1 MPLLRRAARA
11 APPLVCAAGRARAA
25 SLLLGAGALIAALAF
40 ADVAAAHSGSALAP
54 PAEDLS
60 ALEVGADFAPYGA
73 KHILFGYDHLLFLAG
88 LALLCTGLR
97 DVLGVAAM
105 FALSYSATLI
115 GATVAGVAVPGE
127 LVDAV
132 IALSVVYV
140 GVQIAFGSGDGWPS
154 RDPRPP
160 ALAFGLAHGLG
171 LSTLLQEL
179 RLPGDDVLPSV
190 IGFNVGVELGQ
201 LAVILVVVGAMRAL
215 RVFPV
220 PVRERIPAGV
230 AFVFAGALFLSS
242 AAFGAPAAFAHSAK
256 APPPPLAPPPVVEP
270 IPPEDEDQYFSH
282 VTAVRPDVPGL
293 DVRIIG
299 SQDKLEVRWT
309 GDAPLVV
316 DGVEG
321 EPMLRMSSRG
331 IEVNELSQSAYLSS
345 DRYADVTVP
354 GTVDPKARPRWSLI
368 DSPGT
373 FSWYEHRAPWMGPE
387 RPEVVGDGADGTTI
401 FHWNVPASLG
411 GEPLTIRGSLDW
423 RPDPVAIRADR
434 SDVDSPLL
442 SALILAVTMAL
453 GALTGVA
460 IRSRLEP
467 APQPE

>member
-1 MPLLRRAARA
+1 
-11 APPLVCAAGRARAA
+11 
-25 SLLLGAGALIAALAF
+25 
-40 ADVAAAHSGSALAP
+40 VA
-54 PAEDLS
+54 
-60 ALEVGADFAPYGA
+60 
-73 KHILFGYDHLLFLAG
+73 
-88 LALLCTGLR
+88 
-97 DVLGVAAM
+97 
-105 FALSYSATLI
+105 
-115 GATVAGVAVPGE
+115 
-127 LVDAV
+127 
-132 IALSVVYV
+132 YV
-140 GVQIAFGSGDGWPS
+140 GVQIAFGSADRWPS

-201 LAVILVVVGAMRAL
+201 LAVILLVVGALRAM

-242 AAFGAPAAFAHSAK
+242 ATLGAPAAFAHSAK
-256 APPPPLAPPPVVEP
+256 APPPPLAPPAVVER
-270 IPPEDEDQYFSH
+270 IPPEDEDQYVSH

-293 DVRIIG
+293 EVRMLG
-299 SQDKLEVRWT
+299 GQDKLEVEWT
-309 GDAPLVV
+309 GERPLVI

-321 EPMLRMSSRG
+321 EPMLRLSSRG
-331 IEVNELSQSAYLSS
+331 VEINELSQSAYLSS

-354 GTVDPKARPRWSLI
+354 GTVDPKAPPRWRRI
-368 DSPGT
+368 ESPGPI
-373 FSWYEHRAPWMGPE
+373 SWYEHRAQWMAAD

-401 FHWNVPASLG
+401 FHWSVPATLG
-411 GEPLTIRGSLDW
+411 GRELTIRGSLDW
-423 RPDPVAIRADR
+423 RPDPAALRAER
-434 SDVDSPLL
+434 SDVESPLL

-453 GALTGVA
+453 GTLTGIA

-467 APQPE
+467 EPQPD